1 LKVNINSPL
10 VACNDHLALSIKCME
25 VHNGHQ
31 EFTKTVGAKI
41 QAKTQKTTTGKGIQ
55 TERFEKL

>member
-1 LKVNINSPL
+1 MKIL
-10 VACNDHLALSIKCME
+10 
-25 VHNGHQ
+25 Q